1 MARTLAI
8 VNQKGG
14 VGKTTTAVHLAAGLA
29 GNNRRTLLIDLDVQG
44 NASSIFCDEAR
55 PERSAFELFRNREA
69 DLNLYL
75 PTRMSNLFLL
85 PAVLQLAE
93 VETMLTGAVDGFF
106 RLDEWLGRAGSSF
119 DYVIIDCPP
128 NLGVLPVNALVA
140 SDYLVMPLQAS
151 RFSLDGIKGM
161 LGTCEIV
168 NKRYNAELAVAGAV
182 MTQFNARTAIAQAM
196 VEHIEALLP
205 LYATRISRSVAVEE
219 AVVMKQTIFEYEP
232 GSKVALEYQ
241 SLLGEIID
249 GIEKRS
255 V

>member
-1 MARTLAI
+1 MATTLAI

-29 GNNRRTLLIDLDVQG
+29 RSSLRTLLIDLDVQG
-44 NASSIFCDEAR
+44 NASSIFSEEAR
-55 PERSAFELFRNREA
+55 PELSAFEVFRNREA
-69 DLNLYL
+69 AADLSS
-75 PTRMSNLFLL
+75 PTRIPELFLL

-106 RLDEWLGRAGSSF
+106 RLDEWLGRAGSDF
-119 DYVIIDCPP
+119 AYVVIDCPP

-140 SDYLVMPLQAS
+140 SDFLVMPLQAS

-161 LGTCEIV
+161 LSTCEIV
-168 NKRYNAELAVAGAV
+168 NKRYNADLSVAGAV
-182 MTQFNARTAIAQAM
+182 MTQFNPRTAIGQAM

-219 AVVMKQTIFEYEP
+219 AVVMKQTIFEYQP
-232 GSKVALEYQ
+232 GGKVAEEYQ
-241 SLLGEIID
+241 SLLAEIRD
-249 GIEKRS
+249 GIEKRP